1 MVESRD
7 KRIVVH
13 IEPTFCDI
21 VYTATDGMSISSYIR
36 SLILRDLVKRGFLS
50 DDQITKVV
58 VG

>member
-7 KRIVVH
+7 KRMVVH
-13 IEPTFCDI
+13 IEPSFYNILVLAINGT
-21 VYTATDGMSISSYIR
+21 TLSSYVR
-36 SLILRDLVKRGFLS
+36 SLILQDLRARGILS